1 MISKVF
7 LTVILALS
15 IAVSANALAS
25 QTSLEATFS
34 SNSDSLCG
42 DVDNNGEVNILDL
55 TSLYGYLYRG
65 SPAPP
70 GLSNADMDGCTGV
83 NVRDLKFIIA
93 RLLQGGWP
101 PCTGPVDCVPGS
113 DQGSPDS
120 VKLVFSLLP
129 ENGSNVPIVVDCSVW
144 VDIDPLE
151 TLQFGW
157 QWDNPDV
164 QIDSVVSSA
173 PFDNFDFATNFFL
186 DTSNATTNDSQ
197 IAICSG
203 IALAG
208 NPEFDSDSL
217 GWRHIASYYMTA
229 SNWTDSSNLTID
241 TIQHPDY
248 ASTEYIFIPSGNQYY
263 QPFWGG
269 SIDTVCCVGA
279 RGDLNGDGDDAS
291 ILDLTFLVD
300 FIFRG
305 SGDPGICPDER
316 DVNGDG
322 NSANILDLTY
332 IVDLIFRGGPVP
344 PACPQ

>member
-1 MISKVF
+1 MFSKIF
-7 LTVILALS
+7 LTVFLALS
-15 IAVSANALAS
+15 IGVNANVLAS
-25 QTSLEATFS
+25 QASLGATFS
-34 SNSDSLCG
+34 SYSDPLCG

-55 TSLYGYLYRG
+55 TSLYDYLYRG
-65 SPAPP
+65 FPP
-70 GLSNADMDGCTGV
+70 PLGLSNADMDGCTGV
-83 NVRDLKFIIA
+83 TVRDLKFIID
-93 RLLQGGWP
+93 RILRGGP
-101 PCTGPVDCVPGS
+101 LPCTGPVDCVPGS
-113 DQGSPDS
+113 DQGSTDS
-120 VKLVFSLLP
+120 LKMVFSLLP
-129 ENGSNVPIVVDCSVW
+129 EDGSNVPIVVDCSVW

-164 QIDSVVSSA
+164 QLDSVVSSA

-197 IAICSG
+197 VAICWG
-203 IALAG
+203 LALAEY
-208 NPEFDSDSL
+208 PEFDSDSL

-229 SNWTDSSNLTID
+229 SIWTDSSNLTID

-248 ASTEYIFIPSGNQYY
+248 ASTEYIFIPTNNQYY
-263 QPFWGG
+263 QPVWGG
-269 SIDTVCCVGA
+269 SIDTVCCVGT
-279 RGDLNGDGDDAS
+279 RGDLNGDGKDAN

-332 IVDLIFRGGPVP
+332 LVDLIFRGGPVP
-344 PACPQ
+344 QGCPQ

>member
-1 MISKVF
+1 MSVISKVF

-15 IAVSANALAS
+15 IAVNANALPS

-34 SNSDSLCG
+34 SYADSLCG
-42 DVDNNGEVNILDL
+42 DVNNDGAVNILDM

-129 ENGSNVPIVVDCSVW
+129 ENGSNVPIIVDCSVW
-144 VDIDPLE
+144 VDIDSLT

-157 QWDNPDV
+157 QWNNPDV
-164 QIDSVVSSA
+164 QIDSAISFP
-173 PFDNFDFATNFFL
+173 PFSTFDLKYFYLDNLIT
-186 DTSNATTNDSQ
+186 TTNDSQ

-203 IALAG
+203 T
-208 NPEFDSDSL
+208 SL
-217 GWRHIASYYMTA
+217 VSFTYYASGTMGWRHIASYYMTA
-229 SNWTDSSNLTID
+229 SSWSEGSFMAID

-248 ASTEYIFIPSGNQYY
+248 ASTEYIFIPCFPLFNS
-263 QPFWGG
+263 
-269 SIDTVCCVGA
+269 
-279 RGDLNGDGDDAS
+279 
-291 ILDLTFLVD
+291 TF
-300 FIFRG
+300 
-305 SGDPGICPDER
+305 
-316 DVNGDG
+316 
-322 NSANILDLTY
+322 
-332 IVDLIFRGGPVP
+332 
-344 PACPQ
+344 